1 MADKKNRESR
11 QAKPSDGTT
20 NSGRVWLCESN
31 KDPRCK
37 GSDINIVKPIMARLR
52 DNDDA
57 SMLTKSGIV
66 MSTSRRAIANM
77 THEDLGWPN
86 NCGSNSKSMCRRS
99 EADTINLNCTKLLGS
114 ILTSRWKKSSIDRKK
129 SKPTQD
135 KPRDDIRES
144 VLAKK
149 RNGDDASKCKESIAT
164 NNELVYVETFSG
176 GTDSE

>member
-1 MADKKNRESR
+1 ME
-11 QAKPSDGTT
+11 
-20 NSGRVWLCESN
+20 
-31 KDPRCK
+31 
-37 GSDINIVKPIMARLR
+37 
-52 DNDDA
+52 
-57 SMLTKSGIV
+57 
-66 MSTSRRAIANM
+66 
-77 THEDLGWPN
+77 
-86 NCGSNSKSMCRRS
+86 
-99 EADTINLNCTKLLGS
+99 
-114 ILTSRWKKSSIDRKK
+114 KSSIDRKK